1 MIKLADFG
9 FSHRIADILPTL
21 EMIPYIDP
29 QFLKGLTNGSY
40 KNYYYEANK
49 KSDIYSVGMVL
60 WEISSGQIPFETFS
74 DDLQKLN
81 LISEIQNGRKEF
93 PISDT
98 PTDYIDI
105 YTSMIFYYII

>member
-9 FSHRIADILPTL
+9 LSHRIADALPTL
-21 EMIPYIDP
+21 GMIPYIDP
-29 QFLKGLTNGSY
+29 QFLKVLTNNND

-49 KSDIYSVGMVL
+49 KSDVYSVGMLL
-60 WEISSGQIPFETFS
+60 WEISSGQIPFETFN
-74 DDLQKLN
+74 DDIQKLN
-81 LISEIQNGRKEF
+81 LISEIQNGRKES